1 MTLPTF
7 GKADPREDEA
17 KEEDSVEDDI
27 NSKESEDG
35 DRREDGAFSYVTP
48 LELKGGP
55 SMATAPF
62 SSDIAALTP
71 DSIANETENNH
82 FDFKPIPPKRLS
94 KVLGDYDVEL
104 STGYRNGRRIIFHKE
119 AFYR

>member
-7 GKADPREDEA
+7 GKVDPREDDA
-17 KEEDSVEDDI
+17 NEEESVEDET
-27 NSKESEDG
+27 NSQEIEDG

-48 LELKGGP
+48 LELKGVP

-71 DSIANETENNH
+71 DSIANETESNQ

-94 KVLGDYDVEL
+94 KVL
-104 STGYRNGRRIIFHKE
+104 
-119 AFYR
+119 